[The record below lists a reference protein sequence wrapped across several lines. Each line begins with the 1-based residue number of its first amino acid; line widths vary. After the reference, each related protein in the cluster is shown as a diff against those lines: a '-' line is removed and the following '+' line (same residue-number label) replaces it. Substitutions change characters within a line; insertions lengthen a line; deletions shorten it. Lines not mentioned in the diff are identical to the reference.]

1 MRLLHTSHMRLHAI
15 VAQIQPPPATVLVVL
30 SCTFSIQPPWW
41 ESPVT
46 TTPAQHIW
54 CPAVPAVPRRDS
66 SRRLKAFG
74 CFRCITKGF
83 IAPDTQIA
91 VSLSWGYGRRGM
103 WLRCIPHTAM

>member
-1 MRLLHTSHMRLHAI
+1 MRILHTSHMRLHAV
-15 VAQIQPPPATVLVVL
+15 VARIQPPPATVSVVL

-54 CPAVPAVPRRDS
+54 FPAVPAVPRRDS

-74 CFRCITKGF
+74 CFRHITEGF
-83 IAPDTQIA
+83 IAPDAQVA
-91 VSLSWGYGRRGM
+91 VSLSWGCG
-103 WLRCIPHTAM
+103 